1 MLPLTPEALAQ
12 PVPVPV
18 LRELAGQHAPAI
30 HPNTLQRLVQHE
42 SKARPLAI
50 GVNGGMLEHQ
60 PRSLAQAI
68 NTARALRRQ
77 GYDFDAGLCQI
88 NVRNWQWL
96 GLDEASVFD
105 PAANLRAC
113 QTVLLDCYRRA
124 PSPDSQAALRQAL
137 SCFNTGNHRG
147 GFANGYVQK
156 VVSVPV
162 ALPSVPGPKEPSR

>member
-1 MLPLTPEALAQ
+1 MPVAALQVLFAQ
-12 PVPVPV
+12 N
-18 LRELAGQHAPAI
+18 APAI
-30 HPNTLQRLVQHE
+30 HPNLMLRLVQHE
-42 SKARPLAI
+42 SKRIPTNI
-50 GVNGGMLEHQ
+50 GVNGAKLERT
-60 PRSLAQAI
+60 PRSLAQAA

-96 GLDEASVFD
+96 GLDDVSVFD

-113 QTVLLDCYRRA
+113 QTVLLDCFRRA
-124 PSPDSQAALRQAL
+124 PSSDPQAALRQAL

-147 GFANGYVQK
+147 GFANGYVTK

-162 ALPSVPGPKEPSR
+162 ALPPVPGPKESIR